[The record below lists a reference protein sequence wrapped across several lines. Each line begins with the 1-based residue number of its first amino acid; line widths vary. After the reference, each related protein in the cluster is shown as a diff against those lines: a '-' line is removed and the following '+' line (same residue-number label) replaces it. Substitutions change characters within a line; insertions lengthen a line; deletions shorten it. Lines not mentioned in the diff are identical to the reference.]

1 MAITHLS
8 PTVHVL
14 GWVSATNIQPR
25 KGSTTDQQEGTP
37 VITMTRPAQAARLAR
52 LPDQVSLALAD
63 VRAPRGRGLLM
74 LSFAAAAGG
83 GERERTLQGRTVG
96 VRRPTRRARPV
107 GATL

>member
-52 LPDQVSLALAD
+52 LPDQ
-63 VRAPRGRGLLM
+63 
-74 LSFAAAAGG
+74 
-83 GERERTLQGRTVG
+83 
-96 VRRPTRRARPV
+96 
-107 GATL
+107 